1 MNFKIID
8 EQMQKIYISNSINN
22 FSNSK
27 VPFFIFEHVVTIA
40 THPSNGSV
48 EAFPVLED
56 AWCKMKYYLST
67 IFIWMISSDDNDEN
81 WR

>member
-56 AWCKMKYYLST
+56 A
-67 IFIWMISSDDNDEN
+67 
-81 WR
+81 